1 MLELESKLIGM
12 IYDAVL
18 DEKRWSDVLEVLVA
32 YTESKTAI
40 FVSLDQLNP
49 EHDFVYSH
57 LIPEESLAAYKEE
70 RIKVIDMRLHTPLWQ
85 QAGVGG
91 IVNMN
96 LSSYALMPQESD
108 EFIFYNKCLKPTGVC
123 YIAAVL
129 LDAGQY
135 RWGVLGLHRAS
146 SKYEQRELDILR
158 RLGTHLRRALQIY
171 RQISLVEQKNQ
182 DLYRLLDCLKV
193 GVILLDQYSQLIYS
207 NHKAQ
212 NIIEKSELIKIDQFN
227 RIKTIK
233 EYQVKL
239 NQYIESV
246 LLFDQV
252 ENAINQFDST
262 SIGGVLVLIDQKTER
277 KLMLSI
283 VPCAKV
289 LHQKKVGKKDSQR
302 VAIFIT
308 ETNQYI
314 QLAKIYLKQSF
325 MLSNREI
332 QICELFVNGCKL
344 EEIAK
349 QSGLTLSS
357 VRTYLKQIYAKTTCN
372 TQAELMKFLLSTTIT
387 FEHIA

>member
-1 MLELESKLIGM
+1 M
-12 IYDAVL
+12 
-18 DEKRWSDVLEVLVA
+18 
-32 YTESKTAI
+32 
-40 FVSLDQLNP
+40 
-49 EHDFVYSH
+49 
-57 LIPEESLAAYKEE
+57 
-70 RIKVIDMRLHTPLWQ
+70 
-85 QAGVGG
+85 
-91 IVNMN
+91 
-96 LSSYALMPQESD
+96 
-108 EFIFYNKCLKPTGVC
+108 
-123 YIAAVL
+123 
-129 LDAGQY
+129 
-135 RWGVLGLHRAS
+135 GVLGLHRAS

-277 KLMLSI
+277 KLMLSV

-289 LHQKKVGKKDSQR
+289 LHQKKLVKK
-302 VAIFIT
+302 IH
-308 ETNQYI
+308 
-314 QLAKIYLKQSF
+314 
-325 MLSNREI
+325 RE
-332 QICELFVNGCKL
+332 
-344 EEIAK
+344 
-349 QSGLTLSS
+349 
-357 VRTYLKQIYAKTTCN
+357 
-372 TQAELMKFLLSTTIT
+372 
-387 FEHIA
+387 